1 MKDTNVNAIPINKD
15 FKEILTNPILDIAA
29 NFWEQERYEAF
40 KICYTSMRLVD
51 DLVDNRKS
59 TLKKISKAE
68 EQEIISKI
76 RDSIKSISKGSTNAV
91 QKELAETMARFQIPQ
106 WPWQLLSESMVY
118 DIKNDGFS
126 TFQEF
131 LNYTEGAAVSPAS
144 VFMHLCGV
152 EKKNGNY
159 FAPKFDVK
167 KAARPLALFAYV
179 VHIIR
184 DFQKDHKDNL
194 NYFADDL
201 ITKNNLDKQML
212 KDIAAG
218 GILNSNFRNLIKEYY
233 DIAEDYRNESR
244 KMIDETSVYL
254 EPRYKL
260 SLELIYSL
268 YLQIFERID
277 VNNGTFT
284 AEELNPPPEEVKERI
299 SQTIC

>member
-51 DLVDNRKS
+51 DLVDDRKS
-59 TLKKISKAE
+59 VLKKISKAE
-68 EQEIISKI
+68 EKEIISKI
-76 RDSIKSISKGSTNAV
+76 KDSVKSINKSSTNTV
-91 QKELAETMARFQIPQ
+91 QKELAETMAKFQIPQ

-184 DFQKDHKDNL
+184 DFQKDHNNNL

-201 ITKNNLDKQML
+201 IIKNNLDKQML
-212 KDIAAG
+212 KGIAAG
-218 GILNSNFRNLIKEYY
+218 GRINQDFRNLIKEYH
-233 DIAEDYRNESR
+233 DIAEDYRNKSR

-277 VNNGTFT
+277 VTNGIFT
-284 AEELNPPPEEVKERI
+284 AEELNPSPEEVKERI